1 MNDTPDAAPDSTNPR
16 SAEARE
22 RFTYFSNEYAQALQ
36 AFKAIEDQSSTLL
49 LLGVADDLRPFV
61 DQFLEMAVRTR
72 KLAAEKGEA
81 NFAEWFDELIVK
93 AEALRGE
100 IVRG

>member
-1 MNDTPDAAPDSTNPR
+1 LSDTTDNPNPR
-16 SAEARE
+16 SDEARD

-36 AFKAIEDQSSTLL
+36 AYKAIEDQSATLL
-49 LLGVADDLRPFV
+49 LLGVADDLRQFV
-61 DQFLEMAVRTR
+61 DQFLEMAGKTRT
-72 KLAAEKGEA
+72 LAAEQGEA
-81 NFAEWFDELIVK
+81 NFAEWFDELIAK